1 MMSRYIR
8 LKDVL
13 DVTDG
18 IFAELSD
25 MSMPWGNDPTP
36 LTLDLLYEGR
46 SADKIISPLV
56 KNRLNED
63 GKLTGS
69 DKTLVALQIKA
80 VFYDKWSHLWELMQ
94 IDYDPLSNYD
104 MVEDGTD
111 QTKRTGTD
119 TNLKTGS
126 EDNSGAITRTG
137 SERDNGDTTRTGS
150 ESDSGTGANN
160 AENRSIYGFNSNSAV
175 PADTSTTSHD
185 NTHTYTNVKDA
196 VDTTH
201 TYNQVADTD
210 TRKKTYN
217 NVTDALTHNT
227 ADDMTHHL
235 TRSGNIGVTTSQQ
248 MAESEIQLRSW
259 LFFENVMKDVD
270 SLLTLAI
277 Y

>member
-1 MMSRYIR
+1 MNRYIR

-18 IFAELSD
+18 IFAELSN

-36 LTLDLLYEGR
+36 LTLDLLYESR

-56 KNRLNED
+56 KNRLDNN
-63 GKLTGS
+63 GKLTGE

-80 VFYDKWSHLWELMQ
+80 VFLDKWSHLWELMQ

-227 ADDMTHHL
+227 TDDMKHHL

>member
-1 MMSRYIR
+1 MSRYIR

-18 IFAELSD
+18 IFEELSS
-25 MSMPWGNDPTP
+25 MTMPWGNDPTP

-56 KNRLNED
+56 KNRLDTN
-63 GKLTGS
+63 GKLTGG

-80 VFYDKWSHLWELMQ
+80 VFFDKWSHLWELMQ

-201 TYNQVADTD
+201 TYNNVADTD
-210 TRKKTYN
+210 SRKKTYN

-227 ADDMTHHL
+227 TDDMKHHL

>member
-1 MMSRYIR
+1 MSRYKR

-25 MSMPWGNDPTP
+25 MSMPWGMDPTP

-46 SADKIISPLV
+46 SGDKIISPLV
-56 KNRLNED
+56 KNRLDEN
-63 GKLTGS
+63 GKLTGT

-80 VFYDKWSHLWELMQ
+80 VFLDKWSHLWELFQ
-94 IDYDPLSNYD
+94 REYDPISNYD
-104 MVEDGTD
+104 MIEDGTD

-227 ADDMTHHL
+227 TDDMTHHL
-235 TRSGNIGVTTSQQ
+235 ERSGNIGTMTVQN
-248 MAESEIQLRSW
+248 MATQELQLRSW
-259 LFFENVMKDVD
+259 LYFEQIMKDVD

>member
-1 MMSRYIR
+1 MSRYIR

-25 MSMPWGNDPTP
+25 MSMPWGMNPTP
-36 LTLDLLYEGR
+36 LTLDLLYEGH

-56 KNRLNED
+56 KNRLDTD
-63 GKLTGS
+63 GKLTGT

-80 VFYDKWSHLWELMQ
+80 VFLDKWSHLWELMQ
-94 IDYDPLSNYD
+94 IDYNPLSNYD

-111 QTKRTGTD
+111 QTKRTGSD

-150 ESDSGTGANN
+150 ESDSGTAQNN
-160 AENRSIYGFNSNSAV
+160 EEGHSIYGFNSNSAV
-175 PADTSTTSHD
+175 PADTNTTSHD

-217 NVTDALTHNT
+217 NVTDQLTHNT
-227 ADDMTHHL
+227 TDDMTHHL

-270 SLLTLAI
+270 SLLTLSI

>member
-1 MMSRYIR
+1 MNRYIR

-25 MSMPWGNDPTP
+25 MSMPWGMDPTP

-56 KNRLNED
+56 KNRLDDN
-63 GKLTGS
+63 GKLTGG

-80 VFYDKWSHLWELMQ
+80 VFYDKWSHLWDLMQ

-150 ESDSGTGANN
+150 ESDTGTGANN

-227 ADDMTHHL
+227 QDDLTHHL

-259 LFFENVMKDVD
+259 LYFENVMKDVD
-270 SLLTLAI
+270 SLLTLSI